1 MKVGLI
7 ISTYNWKEALNA
19 VLESV
24 KLQTYLPDEIVVCD
38 DGSTQDSAELVK
50 NHQEGFPSILKYV
63 WQEDNGFRAA
73 ASRNNGINELSG
85 DVEYIVI
92 IDGDMILHPKFIE
105 DHIRFADKKCF
116 VQGSR
121 VLISE
126 EKTTQI
132 LSRGKINSI
141 FNFLSKGISKRKNTI
156 HLRFVSSLLDR
167 PNKQLKGIRSCNMGF
182 WKKDLYA
189 VNGFNE
195 EFEGWGREDTELAVR
210 LFNKGL
216 MRKNIK
222 FSAIAYHLYHK
233 EKSKLAVSI
242 NDQHLFQT
250 ISSKISWCN
259 KGLIKSE
266 NHES

>member
-7 ISTYNWKEALNA
+7 ISTYNWKEALNL

-50 NHQEGFPSILKYV
+50 NHQESFSSILKYI

-73 ASRNNGINELSG
+73 ANRNNGINELSG

-92 IDGDMILHPKFIE
+92 IDGDMILHPQFIE

-132 LSRGKINSI
+132 LRGGEIHSI
-141 FNFLSKGISKRKNTI
+141 FNFFSKGISKRKNTI
-156 HLRFVSSLLDR
+156 HLGFFSSLFNR
-167 PNKQLKGIRSCNMGF
+167 PNKHLKGIRACNMGF

-195 EFEGWGREDTELAVR
+195 EFEGWGREDSELAAR

-216 MRKNIK
+216 MRRNIK
-222 FSAIAYHLYHK
+222 FSAIAFHLYHK
-233 EKSKLAVSI
+233 EKSKLTLSI
-242 NDQHLFQT
+242 NDTQLFQT
-250 ISSKISWCN
+250 VNSKMSWCN

-266 NHES
+266 NYES